1 MYDLKSKSVNVKPT
15 HILGGAIAI
24 YEGVYDNSSEIVRYI
39 EDNSSSINF
48 LPAQTHD
55 DLLKKDKNAQ
65 SHRTN
70 YGFNLKKEAASDITI
85 RQLSEDF
92 SNMLSKYSKSYSKTF
107 NIYENII
114 DVENHNLIRYEAG
127 QKYDAHYDGATHSRR
142 ALSAIFYINDDYI
155 GGEIEFINFDI
166 TIKPKAGS
174 LVLFPSNYAYK
185 HKAYP
190 VLSGTKYAIVT
201 WLHDC

>member
-1 MYDLKSKSVNVKPT
+1 MNNLRNTTLDFRPT

-24 YEGVYDNSSEIVRYI
+24 YEGVYDSSLEIVQYL
-39 EDNSSSINF
+39 EDNAANMMF
-48 LPAQTHD
+48 VPAQTHD
-55 DLLKKDKNAQ
+55 DLLRDDPNFQ

-70 YGFNLKKEAASDITI
+70 YGFNLKKVAQNDLEINK
-85 RQLSEDF
+85 LSEHF
-92 SNMLSKYSKSYSKTF
+92 SEILNKCSRSYTNLF
-107 NIYENII
+107 NIDETMI
-114 DVENHNLIRYEAG
+114 DVENHSLIRYEAG
-127 QKYDAHYDGATHSRR
+127 QKYDAHYDGSTHTKR
-142 ALSAIFYINDDYI
+142 ALSAIFYINDNYT
-155 GGEIEFINFDI
+155 GGELEFTNFDI

-174 LVLFPSNYAYK
+174 IVLFPSNYAYT